1 MIVKVEK
8 MKKMMG
14 DKKYNA
20 KEALTSIY
28 LVKNK
33 EEKEGYLCLGGN
45 YYTFT
50 NSYKSVTHPRRV
62 FHT

>member
-1 MIVKVEK
+1 MRNIEVF
-8 MKKMMG
+8 MG

-33 EEKEGYLCLGGN
+33 EEKEGYLCLGHGVVN
-45 YYTFT
+45 
-50 NSYKSVTHPRRV
+50 RLRV
-62 FHT
+62 LVLLFINWTL